1 MMRIEDDAF
10 IKICNMIS
18 DSSVR
23 VRSLAAGLLGQF
35 PHVSDKFLE
44 QTLDKK
50 LMSHLRVVKSEHER
64 ARELHQGGGG
74 VMDWDT
80 GQRWGG
86 RVPRTVLD
94 PSEVRLAHLSRI
106 CFKDML
112 WLDGIKSFVY
122 LSATVGREHMLI
134 ISGIYIY

>member
-1 MMRIEDDAF
+1 M
-10 IKICNMIS
+10 
-18 DSSVR
+18 R
-23 VRSLAAGLLGQF
+23 VRSLAARLLGQF

-86 RVPRTVLD
+86 RVPRPVLD
-94 PSEVRLAHLSRI
+94 PSEVSPTHFCKIS
-106 CFKDML
+106 FKDLSLGMEC
-112 WLDGIKSFVY
+112 GIKSVIY
-122 LSATVGREHMLI
+122 LSTGVC
-134 ISGIYIY
+134 